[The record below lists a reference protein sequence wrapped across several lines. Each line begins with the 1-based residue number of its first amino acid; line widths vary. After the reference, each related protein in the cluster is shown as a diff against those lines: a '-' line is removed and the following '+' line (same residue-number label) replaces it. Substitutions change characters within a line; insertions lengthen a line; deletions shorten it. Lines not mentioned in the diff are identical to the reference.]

1 MSLADGGWQSTGGD
15 SNAMHLLSLRTVLVA
30 TDLDNASVAAIETG
44 RRLAAAAGAA
54 LHIVHVRHGSPSER
68 ARGDVEA
75 FVHRAGVEPDARH
88 VHLMDG
94 DPPHVIRL
102 LADRIGADVIVVGPH
117 REQRGTDG
125 GTSLGSTALAIVTD
139 SFAPCLV
146 AREPLAI
153 PVERVLVA
161 VDLSDTARGA
171 LVVGLSWASALRA
184 PPARASAGAAAT
196 MLVLHVDRSA
206 SGQDGGARRSSRSD
220 AFEREVL
227 RIRDDAGQWAGV
239 SIEDLLVSG
248 SDTAQMITDAASEHR
263 AGLIVLGTR
272 GLGLDRVGRG
282 RLGSVSASVVRLSAT
297 PVLLVPPAVWMS
309 YASSEGHLMAR

>member
-1 MSLADGGWQSTGGD
+1 
-15 SNAMHLLSLRTVLVA
+15 MHLLTLRTVLVA
-30 TDLDNASVAAIETG
+30 TDLDTASVAVIETG

-54 LHIVHVRHGSPSER
+54 LHIVHVTHDSPSER
-68 ARGDVEA
+68 TRGEVEA
-75 FVHRAGVEPDARH
+75 VVRRAGVEPDARH

-102 LADRIGADVIVVGPH
+102 LADRLVADVIVVGPH
-117 REQRGTDG
+117 RERRGTDG

-146 AREPLAI
+146 VREPLAI

-184 PPARASAGAAAT
+184 PPARANAGAGAAAT

-206 SGQDGGARRSSRSD
+206 SGQDGGARRSERSD
-220 AFEREVL
+220 PFEREVL

-248 SDTAQMITDAASEHR
+248 SDTAQMIADAASQYR

-282 RLGSVSASVVRLSAT
+282 RLGSVSASVVRLCAT

-309 YASSEGHLMAR
+309 YASSEGRLMAR

>member
-1 MSLADGGWQSTGGD
+1 
-15 SNAMHLLSLRTVLVA
+15 MHLLTLRTVLVA

-44 RRLAAAAGAA
+44 RRLAAAAGAT
-54 LHIVHVRHGSPSER
+54 LHIVYVTHGSLSER
-68 ARGDVEA
+68 TRSEVEV
-75 FVHRAGVEPDARH
+75 FVRRAGVEPDARH

-94 DPPHVIRL
+94 DPPHAIRL

-117 REQRGTDG
+117 REARDTDG

-184 PPARASAGAAAT
+184 PPARAGASTAAT
-196 MLVLHVDRSA
+196 MLVLHVDRSM
-206 SGQDGGARRSSRSD
+206 SGHDGGAVP
-220 AFEREVL
+220 FEREVL
-227 RIRDDAGQWAGV
+227 RIREDAGQWAGV

-248 SDTAQMITDAASEHR
+248 SDTAQMIADAASEHR

-272 GLGLDRVGRG
+272 GLGLDRVGR
-282 RLGSVSASVVRLSAT
+282 LGSVSASVVRLCPT

>member
-1 MSLADGGWQSTGGD
+1 MR
-15 SNAMHLLSLRTVLVA
+15 LLTLRTVLVA

-54 LHIVHVRHGSPSER
+54 LHIVHVTHGSPSER
-68 ARGDVEA
+68 DRGEVEA
-75 FVHRAGVEPDARH
+75 FVCRAGVEPDARH
-88 VHLMDG
+88 VHLVGG

-102 LADRIGADVIVVGPH
+102 HADRIGADVIVVGPH
-117 REQRGTDG
+117 RERRDMDG

-153 PVERVLVA
+153 PIERVLVA

-184 PPARASAGAAAT
+184 APARASVSAAARPGAAAT
-196 MLVLHVDRSA
+196 MLVLHVDRSTT
-206 SGQDGGARRSSRSD
+206 GHDGSVPQSERSN
-220 AFEREVL
+220 AFERELL

-248 SDTAQMITDAASEHR
+248 NDTAQMIADAASEHR

-282 RLGSVSASVVRLSAT
+282 RGGLGSVSASVVRLSAT

>member
-1 MSLADGGWQSTGGD
+1 
-15 SNAMHLLSLRTVLVA
+15 MHLLTLRTVLVA
-30 TDLDNASVAAIETG
+30 TDLDSASVAAIETG
-44 RRLAAAAGAA
+44 RRLAAAAGAT
-54 LHIVHVRHGSPSER
+54 LHIVYVTHGSPSER
-68 ARGDVEA
+68 TRSEVEA
-75 FVHRAGVEPDARH
+75 FVRRAGVEPDARH

-117 REQRGTDG
+117 RERRDTDG

-184 PPARASAGAAAT
+184 PPARAGASTAAT
-196 MLVLHVDRSA
+196 MLVLHVDRSM
-206 SGQDGGARRSSRSD
+206 SGHDGGAGP
-220 AFEREVL
+220 FEREAL
-227 RIRDDAGQWAGV
+227 RIREDAGQWAGV

-248 SDTAQMITDAASEHR
+248 SDTAQIIAHAASEHR

-272 GLGLDRVGRG
+272 GLGLDRVGR
-282 RLGSVSASVVRLSAT
+282 LGSVSASVVRLCPT

-309 YASSEGHLMAR
+309 YASSEGHLMVR

>member
-1 MSLADGGWQSTGGD
+1 
-15 SNAMHLLSLRTVLVA
+15 MHLLTLRTVLVA
-30 TDLDNASVAAIETG
+30 TDLDKASVAALETG

-54 LHIVHVRHGSPSER
+54 LHIVHVAGAPPAER
-68 ARGDVEA
+68 DRGELEA
-75 FVHRAGVEPDARH
+75 FVRRAGVDPDARH
-88 VHLMDG
+88 LHLMDG

-102 LADRIGADVIVVGPH
+102 LADRIAADVIVVGPH
-117 REQRGTDG
+117 RERRDRGG
-125 GTSLGSTALAIVTD
+125 PSLGSTALTIVTD

-184 PPARASAGAAAT
+184 PPVRASVAPPAT
-196 MLVLHVDRSA
+196 MVVLHVDRSA
-206 SGQDGGARRSSRSD
+206 NPTDAGALPVKGAD

-227 RIRDDAGQWAGV
+227 RIRDDAGHWAGV
-239 SIEDLLVSG
+239 SIEDVLVSG
-248 SDTAQMITDAASEHR
+248 TDPARAIADAASQQR

-272 GLGLDRVGRG
+272 GLGLDHVG
-282 RLGSVSASVVRLSAT
+282 RLGSVSASVVRLSRV

-309 YASSEGHLMAR
+309 YAASERHLMAT

>member
-1 MSLADGGWQSTGGD
+1 
-15 SNAMHLLSLRTVLVA
+15 MHLLTLRTVLVA

-54 LHIVHVRHGSPSER
+54 LHIVHVTHGSPSER
-68 ARGDVEA
+68 TRGEVEA
-75 FVHRAGVEPDARH
+75 VVRRAGVEPDARH
-88 VHLMDG
+88 VHLTDG

-102 LADRIGADVIVVGPH
+102 LADRLVADVIVVGPH
-117 REQRGTDG
+117 RERRGTDG

-146 AREPLAI
+146 VREPLAI

-184 PPARASAGAAAT
+184 PPARANAGAGAAAT

-206 SGQDGGARRSSRSD
+206 SGQDGGARRPERSD
-220 AFEREVL
+220 PFEREVL

-248 SDTAQMITDAASEHR
+248 SDTAQMIADAASQHR

-282 RLGSVSASVVRLSAT
+282 RLGSVSASVVRLCAT